1 MVNGARFAALIVA
14 LASLAGCTEP
24 AETGPEE
31 GPEPGPD
38 AGTGARSLEFQSIAG
53 VGTVL
58 VDSAGRTLY
67 VFTDDE
73 AGVSTCLGTCLV
85 NWPPVV
91 ASEAPPAPPVVAG
104 DLEVIQRADGIL
116 QLAYKGLPL
125 YYYAGDTSP
134 GDAKG
139 DGRGGVWFVV
149 RHPPSNS
156 EMLNDAGPFEVLQE
170 TIAYHGQ
177 VEGSYAR
184 PADGSAKAGV
194 VMIHEWWGLTDNIRD
209 MAYLLATHGYAVVA
223 VDLFEGSVAATP
235 AEALAQ
241 VQGLD
246 QDEANANMQAAADY
260 LRVAGAEG
268 IVSLG
273 WCFGGGQSL
282 QLALSGETLAATVI
296 YYGSLVT
303 DEARLAAI
311 EWPILGIFGEDD
323 DLIPPAAVRG
333 FEAALANASIEN
345 TMYIYPD
352 VGHAFANPSGDAWA
366 PDQTADA
373 WVRTLA
379 FLRANA
385 S

>member
-1 MVNGARFAALIVA
+1 MA
-14 LASLAGCTEP
+14 LAALAGCTEP
-24 AETGPEE
+24 TGPGPKEE
-31 GPEPGPD
+31 PPD
-38 AGTGARSLEFQSIAG
+38 AGPGAGVQTRSLEFQSIAG

-73 AGVSTCLGTCLV
+73 AGLSTCLGSCLV
-85 NWPPVV
+85 NWPPVL
-91 ASEAPPAPPVVAG
+91 ASQAPPAPPVVAG
-104 DLEVIQRADGIL
+104 DLDVIQRADGTM

-125 YYYAGDTSP
+125 YYYSGDTSP

-156 EMLNDAGPFEVLQE
+156 EMLNDAGTFTVLQE
-170 TIAYHGQ
+170 NLAYHGD
-177 VEGSYAR
+177 VVGNYAR
-184 PADGSAKAGV
+184 PAEGTAKTGV

-209 MAYLLATHGYAVVA
+209 MAHLLATHGYAVMA
-223 VDLFEGSVAATP
+223 VDLFEGSVATTP
-235 AEALAQ
+235 ADALAQ
-241 VQGLD
+241 VRALN
-246 QDEANANMQAAADY
+246 QDEANANMQVAADY
-260 LRVAGAEG
+260 LRAAGAED
-268 IVSLG
+268 IISLG

-282 QLALSGETLAATVI
+282 QLALSGEMLAGTVI

-311 EWPILGIFGEDD
+311 DWPVLGIFGEDD
-323 DLIPPAAVRG
+323 DLIPPTAVRQ
-333 FEAALANASIEN
+333 FEAALNNVSIQN
-345 TMYIYPD
+345 TMFIYPD

-379 FLRANA
+379 FLKANA
-385 S
+385 A

>member
-1 MVNGARFAALIVA
+1 MVNHGARLALLVIA

-24 AETGPEE
+24 AD
-31 GPEPGPD
+31 PGPGPGEGAD

-73 AGVSTCLGTCLV
+73 AGTSRCLGTCLV
-85 NWPPVV
+85 NWPPVL

-104 DLEVIQRADGIL
+104 DLEVIQRADGTM

-125 YYYAGDTSP
+125 YYYVGDTSP

-156 EMLNDAGPFEVLQE
+156 EMLNDAGPFAVVQE
-170 TIAYHGQ
+170 NVAYHGDI
-177 VEGSYAR
+177 VGNYAR
-184 PADGSAKAGV
+184 PAEGTAMAGV

-209 MAYLLATHGYAVVA
+209 MAHLLATHGYAVVA
-223 VDLFEGSVAATP
+223 VDLFDGSVAATP

-241 VQGLD
+241 VQALD
-246 QDEANANMQAAADY
+246 QDEANANMQAAATY
-260 LRVAGAEG
+260 LRSAGADR
-268 IVSLG
+268 IISLG

-323 DLIPPAAVRG
+323 ALIPPAAVRQ
-333 FEAALANASIEN
+333 FEAALGNASVEN
-345 TMYIYPD
+345 AMYIYPD

-379 FLRANA
+379 FLKANTA
-385 S
+385 